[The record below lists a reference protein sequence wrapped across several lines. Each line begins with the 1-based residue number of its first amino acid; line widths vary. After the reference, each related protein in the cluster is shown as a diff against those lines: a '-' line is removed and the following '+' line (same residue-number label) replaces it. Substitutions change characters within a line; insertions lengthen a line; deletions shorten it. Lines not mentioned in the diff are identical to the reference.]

1 MKARN
6 PHLGSALDDLL
17 REDDALEE
25 VEARSQKRVV
35 ARQLE
40 RLMKDRGIT
49 KAALAS
55 RMRTS
60 RSALDRLLDPD
71 NDQVKLETLSRAAK
85 ALGRKLA
92 SGSDAA
98 VMRPMQERVYQL
110 MAFGVLFRGGSGLRS
125 IGNRHGDEDQI

>member
-6 PHLGSALDDLL
+6 PHLGSTLDDLL

-25 VEARSQKRVV
+25 IEARAQKRVV

-40 RLMKDRGIT
+40 KLMSDRGMT

-60 RSALDRLLDPD
+60 RSALDRLLDPE
-71 NDQVKLETLSRAAK
+71 NASVTLYTLTSAAR
-85 ALGRKLA
+85 ALGGRLELSV
-92 SGSDAA
+92 SGVRRPIARTGRGAPRGPA
-98 VMRPMQERVYQL
+98 VRR
-110 MAFGVLFRGGSGLRS
+110 AGKAR
-125 IGNRHGDEDQI
+125 I

>member
-25 VEARSQKRVV
+25 IEARAQKRVV

-40 RLMKDRGIT
+40 KLMSDRGMT

-60 RSALDRLLDPD
+60 RSALDRLLDPE
-71 NDQVKLETLSRAAK
+71 NASVTLYTLTSAAR
-85 ALGRKLA
+85 ALGGRLELSVSSVRRPIA
-92 SGSDAA
+92 RTGRGAPRGPA
-98 VMRPMQERVYQL
+98 VRR
-110 MAFGVLFRGGSGLRS
+110 AGKARS
-125 IGNRHGDEDQI
+125 

>member
-25 VEARSQKRVV
+25 IEARAQKRVV

-40 RLMKDRGIT
+40 KLMLDRGMT

-60 RSALDRLLDPD
+60 RSALDRLLDPE
-71 NDQVKLETLSRAAK
+71 NASVTLYTLTSAAR
-85 ALGRKLA
+85 ALGGRLELSVSSVRRPIA
-92 SGSDAA
+92 RTGRGAPRGPA
-98 VMRPMQERVYQL
+98 VRR
-110 MAFGVLFRGGSGLRS
+110 AGKTRS
-125 IGNRHGDEDQI
+125 

>member
-60 RSALDRLLDPD
+60 RSALDRLLDPE
-71 NDQVKLETLSRAAK
+71 NASVTLYTLTSAVRALGGRLDLRVSGSRRPVARTSRTAPRSPAVRRAAK
-85 ALGRKLA
+85 AD
-92 SGSDAA
+92 S
-98 VMRPMQERVYQL
+98 
-110 MAFGVLFRGGSGLRS
+110 
-125 IGNRHGDEDQI
+125 